1 VTYPF
6 VASSSE
12 SVFAEL
18 REPQQSRSTG
28 AWRRSGSRRAPAR
41 PGSRHGL

>member
-18 REPQQSRSTG
+18 RE
-28 AWRRSGSRRAPAR
+28 AAAIEKHGSVAPIRLEKSAGETRIAAR
-41 PGSRHGL
+41 P